1 MLSCRHGDSVIAN
14 YFLSALSFLASVALN
29 MVVHFPSISSC
40 QNLFLKFQFKCS
52 LLQEVFPDFSLEP
65 KNIFFFF
72 FFLIWL
78 WSSHL
83 TSLRLQTGLT
93 IPLRAVGRNRSCVSR
108 QKHSAW
114 HTAGAPRV
122 VDVIPLWLYAENENK
137 SLKWNLED
145 TLNVYPLRLVKLI
158 VLDPHKD
165 CQTIEQ

>member
-1 MLSCRHGDSVIAN
+1 MPSCGHSDSVIAN
-14 YFLSALSFLASVALN
+14 DFLSALSFLASVALN
-29 MVVHFPSISSC
+29 KVVPFPSISSC
-40 QNLFLKFQFKCS
+40 QNLFLKVQFKCS

-65 KNIFFFF
+65 KNIFFF

-108 QKHSAW
+108 QKYSAW
-114 HTAGAPRV
+114 HTAGAFRV
-122 VDVIPLWLYAENENK
+122 VDIIPLWLYAENENK